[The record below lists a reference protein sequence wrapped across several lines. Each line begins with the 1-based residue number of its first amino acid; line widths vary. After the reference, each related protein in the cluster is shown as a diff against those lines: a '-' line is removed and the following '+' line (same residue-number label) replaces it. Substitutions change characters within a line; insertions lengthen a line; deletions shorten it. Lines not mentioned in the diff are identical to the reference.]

1 MKYEEIGVNYYSNK
15 NPDNKILTH
24 IKKEGLLEKVK
35 NAGAKLKNPYQEAYL
50 WIKGEYLDV

>member
-15 NPDNKILTH
+15 NPDKKILTH
-24 IKKEGLLEKVK
+24 TNKEGLLEKVR
-35 NAGAKLKNPYQEAYL
+35 NAEAKLKNPYQEAYL